1 MFDGDELVNYEST
14 ISTLSYLINLQ
25 ETKLE
30 HENEEETYMNPETEQ
45 LIEDRKEVNVLH
57 VPTRVTL
64 ILGTTSA

>member
-45 LIEDRKEVNVLH
+45 LIEDRKEVSVLH
-57 VPTRVTL
+57 LLT
-64 ILGTTSA
+64 

>member
-1 MFDGDELVNYEST
+1 MYDEQMFDGDELVNYEST

-45 LIEDRKEVNVLH
+45 LIEERKEV
-57 VPTRVTL
+57 TFR
-64 ILGTTSA
+64 

>member
-57 VPTRVTL
+57 VPT
-64 ILGTTSA
+64 